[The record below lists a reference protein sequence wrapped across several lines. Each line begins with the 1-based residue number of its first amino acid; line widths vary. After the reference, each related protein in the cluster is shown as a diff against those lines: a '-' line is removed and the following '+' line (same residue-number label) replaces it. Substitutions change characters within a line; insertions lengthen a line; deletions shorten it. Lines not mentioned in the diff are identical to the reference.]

1 MKHWFQI
8 DLGLTSALA
17 IIYLIHSCA
26 FKSYAVHDFDNVYG
40 VGVTLLALCF
50 VLSVYFAFRELNHLT
65 NAIISRNPFSKV
77 KEYFSD
83 AWNVLHISTC
93 VLTITDLSIRAQQLA
108 DSRSTFD
115 DDNYSV
121 ILSAFAM
128 PLLAMEV
135 FYYMGALSSF
145 GPLIRMII
153 KIVKGITTFVVI
165 LVIVIIAFAGS
176 FYVLFEDRD
185 LEGFTSFDKT
195 MYNVHRFIYGETLS
209 IEDMHLSKSL
219 ATTTFLKSVFM
230 FFVQI
235 VLLNLLI
242 AIMGDIFDEVQA
254 RSSAEACYGRAKLV
268 VQYESLFTEAYKK
281 SHLEFYPR
289 YLFVLKR
296 DEADGTVDTAWAG
309 RIKEIKQAI
318 KNDLRGDLQKLD
330 RLETLE
336 TLESEMAV
344 MKGMLQE
351 LLEK

>member
-1 MKHWFQI
+1 
-8 DLGLTSALA
+8 L
-17 IIYLIHSCA
+17 YLIHSCA
-26 FKSYAVHDFDNVYG
+26 FKSYASRKFDSIYS
-40 VGVTLLALCF
+40 VGITLLVLCLG
-50 VLSVYFAFRELNHLT
+50 LSVYFAFRELNHLT
-65 NAIISRNPFSKV
+65 NATMSENPLSQLTL
-77 KEYFSD
+77 YFSD

-93 VLTITDLSIRAQQLA
+93 ILTITDLSLRAQQLS
-108 DSRSTFD
+108 DSRSIFD
-115 DDNYSV
+115 DDDYTV

-145 GPLIRMII
+145 GPVIRMII

-165 LVIVIIAFAGS
+165 LVIVIIAFTGS

-185 LEGFTSFDKT
+185 FEGFTTIDNT
-195 MYNVHRFIYGETLS
+195 LYNVHRFIYGETLS
-209 IEDMHLSKSL
+209 VDDMRQSKNL
-219 ATTTFLKSVFM
+219 VTTAFLKSSFM

-254 RSSAEACYGRAKLV
+254 RSIAEACYGRAKLV

-281 SHLEFYPR
+281 RHPESYPH
-289 YLFVLKR
+289 YLYVLKR
-296 DEADGTVDTAWAG
+296 DEADGSVGTAWAG

-318 KNDLRGDLQKLD
+318 KNDLQGEFK
-330 RLETLE
+330 EIKNE
-336 TLESEMAV
+336 FKEMKNEMAAI
-344 MKGMLQE
+344 KGMLQK